1 MKRNKKM
8 VMELRRQ
15 KKIEKRQVEKL
26 EELLERVRKLK
37 EMAEEAQ
44 MKEELVISPDGLVM
58 ARSNFFQ
65 EEDSRYIRR

>member
-15 KKIEKRQVEKL
+15 KKIEKRQEEKL
-26 EELLERVRKLK
+26 EGLLGRVRKLK

-58 ARSNFFQ
+58 TRSNFFQ
-65 EEDSRYIRR
+65 DEDSRYIRR

>member
-1 MKRNKKM
+1 
-8 VMELRRQ
+8 MELRRQ

>member
-1 MKRNKKM
+1 MKRNKRM
-8 VMELRRQ
+8 VKELRMQ
-15 KKIEKRQVEKL
+15 KKIEKREEEKIN
-26 EELLERVRKLK
+26 ELLERVRRLK